1 MNGNYHVQSAKGTAK
16 IIGEQKD
23 HKPNFSKLE
32 NEWHSI
38 NTRLIERED
47 MTIDEVIENLKCD
60 IEIDMYIHEIAP
72 QIAEWLKELK
82 MWRTSI
88 VNNDIKNPFA
98 NTSTLICHNCDH
110 KDEYIVELEYELG
123 K

>member
-1 MNGNYHVQSAKGTAK
+1 
-16 IIGEQKD
+16 
-23 HKPNFSKLE
+23 
-32 NEWHSI
+32 
-38 NTRLIERED
+38 
-47 MTIDEVIENLKCD
+47 MTIDEAIEYELSGGVIPPTKYMQTYRE
-60 IEIDMYIHEIAP
+60 

-110 KDEYIVELEYELG
+110 KDEYIVELEIGVEDAL
-123 K
+123 KTVRKTKETAEEIITKLTT

>member
-1 MNGNYHVQSAKGTAK
+1 MS
-16 IIGEQKD
+16 
-23 HKPNFSKLE
+23 
-32 NEWHSI
+32 
-38 NTRLIERED
+38 
-47 MTIDEVIENLKCD
+47 IDEAIEYELSGGVVPPTKYMQTYR
-60 IEIDMYIHEIAP
+60 E

-110 KDEYIVELEYELG
+110 KDEYIVELEIGLEDAL
-123 K
+123 KTVRETKETAEEIITKLTT